1 MLAVGLQEARPPFFL
16 QSSSALK
23 LREGRRIHVF
33 VVQKRSMECKTPFC
47 RITKKNYN
55 NNVFNYLVSR
65 CALSSQKRVVLIAFC
80 PVTKKKPNQKYS
92 VNWTHV
98 VLCDPWKKYRQQVLG
113 LTLHL
118 HLLLGSSSNKSRQE
132 SNSCWRTEL
141 CTAVNSALRKNANKR
156 MFKDCAM
163 RSLERYWS
171 IVIALATIIALNSHH
186 VLDQS
191 ELKLSSS
198 HVTYELGMKFLRNW
212 PQQLT

>member
-1 MLAVGLQEARPPFFL
+1 M
-16 QSSSALK
+16 
-23 LREGRRIHVF
+23 
-33 VVQKRSMECKTPFC
+33 
-47 RITKKNYN
+47 
-55 NNVFNYLVSR
+55 
-65 CALSSQKRVVLIAFC
+65 LIAFC

-171 IVIALATIIALNSHH
+171 IVIALATITALNSHH

-198 HVTYELGMKFLRNW
+198 HVTLRAWNEVSTQLAATAYLKRWESLAASVHASFSPTNAKQIYVHGSQSQSLLGSIPLNVIKQRIYHK
-212 PQQLT
+212 